1 MGQFTTAN
9 MAALFG
15 RASRQALLRA
25 TNSQCCQK
33 ANLSFSNL
41 SKGKKVAVGVAGA
54 ATAGAVGLGVALQQ
68 SVSALDLIL
77 HPPTFPWSHN
87 GHLDSL
93 DHASMRRGYF
103 VYKQV
108 CAACHSMNF
117 IRYRELIGVIFTEE
131 EAKREAEEIM
141 VRDGPDDEG
150 NFFDRPGKLAD
161 AFPNPYAND
170 EAAKAAN
177 NGALPPDLSYIVKAR
192 HGGEN
197 YIFSLLTGYCD
208 PPAGVDV
215 KEGTYFN
222 PYFPGGAISM
232 AQALYN
238 EIIEYDDGTPATQS
252 QLAKDVSTFLKWT
265 SEPEHDVRKRWAIK
279 SLTAAGF
286 IIFISYWMKR
296 HKWSPLKT
304 KKIAFK
310 SYK

>member
-1 MGQFTTAN
+1 MGTTAN

-54 ATAGAVGLGVALQQ
+54 ATAGAIGLGGALQQ
-68 SVSALDLIL
+68 SVSALYLLL

-87 GHLDSL
+87 GYLESL
-93 DHASMRRGYF
+93 DHASMRRGYY

-117 IRYRELIGVIFTEE
+117 IRYRELVGVIFTEE
-131 EAKREAEEIM
+131 EAKKEAEEIM
-141 VRDGPDDEG
+141 VRDGPDEEG
-150 NFFDRPGKLAD
+150 NYFDRPGKLAD

-177 NGALPPDLSYIVKAR
+177 NGALPPDLSYIVQSQ

-208 PPAGVDV
+208 APEGVDV